1 MLKIKHVIGLAAVG
15 LAFATPAAA
24 QSYAFGG
31 SPDTPWTLTVN
42 GTDYLS
48 LDHGWIN
55 EFGEHDANNFNY
67 FAGDFGAGNYNNWG
81 VFDLSSFAGAVQS
94 ATLSLNAAN
103 VVGSP
108 LYRLFDTNA
117 TLAAL
122 DQTRGTGDAAGIAL
136 HNDLGSG
143 SFYGSRQFS
152 AADSYNIVSISL
164 NGTALSRIQSVAGG
178 QFALGRTMSPNVAA
192 AVPEPSTW
200 LIMLFG
206 FGMIGY
212 GMRTAKRRSDEKF
225 EIKIKNITYGIA

>member
-1 MLKIKHVIGLAAVG
+1 MFKIKHVIGLAAVG

-24 QSYAFGG
+24 RTYAFGG
-31 SPDTPWTLTVN
+31 SPSTPWTLTVN
-42 GTDYLS
+42 GTNYLS
-48 LDHGWIN
+48 LDHGWITSS
-55 EFGEHDANNFNY
+55 GEHDRNNSNY
-67 FAGDFGAGNYNNWG
+67 LAGDFGTVQYNNWG

-94 ATLSLNAAN
+94 ATLSLNAAGVLGN
-103 VVGSP
+103 PV
-108 LYRLFDTNA
+108 YRLFDTNA

-122 DQTRGTGDAAGIAL
+122 DQTRGNGDLAGIAL

-152 AADSYNIVSISL
+152 AADSNNIVSISL
-164 NGTALSRIQSVAGG
+164 NGTALSRIQSAAGG
-178 QFALGRTMSPNVAA
+178 QFALGGTVSQNVAA

-200 LIMLFG
+200 LMMLFG

-225 EIKIKNITYGIA
+225 ETKIKNVTFGIA